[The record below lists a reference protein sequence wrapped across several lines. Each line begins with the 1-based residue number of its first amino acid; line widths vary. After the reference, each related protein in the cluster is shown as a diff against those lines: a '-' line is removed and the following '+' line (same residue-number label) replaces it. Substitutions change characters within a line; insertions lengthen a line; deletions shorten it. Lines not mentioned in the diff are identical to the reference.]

1 MRTLPELLKTLL
13 QCRLAVVLDDS
24 VIRISSAVEKWSEV
38 EEAIAEISQEPNPPS
53 DLALKIT
60 GALSEAKRMAREWN
74 GDFDSAPEGTLGAH
88 CQFCLMKNHCPTFNL
103 Q

>member
-24 VIRISSAVEKWSEV
+24 VIRISNAVEKWSEV
-38 EEAIAEISQEPNPPS
+38 EEAIAEISKEPNPPS
-53 DLALKIT
+53 DMALKIT
-60 GALSEAKRMAREWN
+60 GALSEAKQMAREWN
-74 GDFDSAPEGTLGAH
+74 GHFDDMPEGTYGPH
-88 CQFCLMKNHCPTFNL
+88 CQFCLMRKHCATFNL